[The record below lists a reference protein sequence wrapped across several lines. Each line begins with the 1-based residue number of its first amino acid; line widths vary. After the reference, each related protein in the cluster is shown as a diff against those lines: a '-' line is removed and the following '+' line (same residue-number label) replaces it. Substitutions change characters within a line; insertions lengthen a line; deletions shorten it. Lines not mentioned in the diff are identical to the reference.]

1 MALGP
6 DFQIRP
12 AVFPD
17 QRRLLG
23 LLNHAP
29 LIHRHLDW
37 RKPLDWLGIPPFLV
51 LEKDGR
57 ILSALACPP
66 DPPGIAWLRLFLA
79 AGELPA
85 EEGWFPLWEAAR
97 AELAG
102 QGDFLVAAIALSQRF
117 VQLLEASRFEL
128 RQHIV
133 MLEREAQPQA
143 DYFLP
148 AGVSLRLMMPYDL
161 PGVAEVDAAA
171 FELLWQNSLV
181 ALERAY
187 PQAVVATVAEQDGRL
202 VGYQISTPNP
212 LGAHL
217 ARLAVRPEM
226 QGQGL
231 GFALIADLSQRLARR
246 RIYRLT
252 VNTQSDN
259 AASLKLYQ
267 QVGFRLTDERYP
279 VYLFRVRG
287 GS

>member
-17 QRRLLG
+17 QRRLSG
-23 LLNHAP
+23 MLNSAP
-29 LIHRHLDW
+29 RIHRHLDW
-37 RKPLDWLGIPPFLV
+37 RKPLDWLGVPPFFV
-51 LEKDGR
+51 LEKEGR
-57 ILSALACPP
+57 LLSALACPP
-66 DPPGIAWLRLFLA
+66 DPPGVAWVRLFLVS
-79 AGELPA
+79 GEIPA
-85 EEGWFPLWEAAR
+85 EEAWFPLWEAAR

-102 QGDFLVAAIALSQRF
+102 QGGFLAAAIALNQWFAR
-117 VQLLEASRFEL
+117 LMEASRFEL
-128 RQHIV
+128 RQYIV

-148 AGVSLRLMMPYDL
+148 AGTSLRLMMPYDL

-171 FELLWQNSLV
+171 FELLWQNSLP

-202 VGYQISTPNP
+202 VGYQISTSHP
-212 LGAHL
+212 LGVHL

-231 GFALIADLSQRLARR
+231 GFALIADLSQRLAHRR
-246 RIYRLT
+246 VYRLT

-279 VYLFRVRG
+279 VYLLQVQG

>member
-6 DFQIRP
+6 GLQIRP
-12 AVFPD
+12 AVFSD
-17 QRRLLG
+17 QRRLAG
-23 LLNHAP
+23 LLNGSP
-29 LIHRHLDW
+29 QVHRHLDW
-37 RKPLDWLGIPPFLV
+37 RKPLDWIGTPPFLV
-51 LEKDGR
+51 LEKEDR
-57 ILSALACPP
+57 ILAALACPP
-66 DPPGIAWLRLFLA
+66 DPPGIAWVRLFLA
-79 AGELPA
+79 SGE
-85 EEGWFPLWEAAR
+85 FPTEAAWPLLWEAAR

-102 QGDFLVAAIALSQRF
+102 QGDFLVAAIALNHWF
-117 VQLLEASRFEL
+117 VDLLEASRFEF

-133 MLEREAQPQA
+133 MLERESQA
-143 DYFLP
+143 LEDYALP
-148 AGVSLRLMMPYDL
+148 PGVSLRLMMPYDL
-161 PGVAEVDAAA
+161 PDVAEVDAAA
-171 FELLWQNSLV
+171 FELLWQNSLP
-181 ALERAY
+181 ALRGAY

-231 GFALIADLSQRLARR
+231 GFALIAALLQRLARR
-246 RIYRLT
+246 RVYRLT

-267 QVGFRLTDERYP
+267 QIGFRLTDERYP
-279 VYLFRVRG
+279 VYLLQVQG